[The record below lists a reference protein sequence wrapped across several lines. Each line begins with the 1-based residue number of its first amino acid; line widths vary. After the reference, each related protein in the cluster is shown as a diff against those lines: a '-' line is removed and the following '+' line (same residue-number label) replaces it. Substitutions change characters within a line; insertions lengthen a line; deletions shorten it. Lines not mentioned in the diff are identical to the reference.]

1 MKKTLRILTLT
12 LTLILALCAL
22 CACGEKEDRTTETEN
37 KITITVQI
45 VDDKGETATFPI
57 ETNRV
62 YLQDVLLDEKLVEGE
77 DGPYGLYI
85 KKANGILADYDVN
98 GAYWKIYEGDTAA
111 MTGANEIKLKD
122 GGIYKLVYTK

>member
-1 MKKTLRILTLT
+1 MKKTLRTLA
-12 LTLILALCAL
+12 LALIPILALCLL
-22 CACGEKEDRTTETEN
+22 CDCGPDGEQPATGN